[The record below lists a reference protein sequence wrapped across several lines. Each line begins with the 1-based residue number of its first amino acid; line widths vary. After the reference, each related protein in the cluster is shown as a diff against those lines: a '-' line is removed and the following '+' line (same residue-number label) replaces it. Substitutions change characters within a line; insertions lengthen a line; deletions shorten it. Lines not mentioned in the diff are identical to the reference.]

1 MEVDQPSLPL
11 RLQSPK
17 SLGPGEAVS
26 RERQRADA
34 LARHGKDR
42 VAHRRKN
49 RRESG
54 FAEAGGG
61 VVCFE
66 EMNFDFGRHLVHAD
80 RGILVEIAL
89 DGAASVNGD
98 FVGHDGAQPFDD
110 SAADLIFS
118 VGGIDDLAADVAG
131 DPDFVDLDLLLGVDT
146 EFDDFGELAAMREL
160 EGNTHG
166 GVFWKLSLAH
176 AEFLRYVL
184 EDLCD

>member
-1 MEVDQPSLPL
+1 MPWPIHQHTTDYDVRAIYEYLRAISWFQGELSRRAPLPAASEWQVDQPSLPL

-17 SLGPGEAVS
+17 SLGPGEAVF

-42 VAHRRKN
+42 VAHRWKN

-80 RGILVEIAL
+80 R
-89 DGAASVNGD
+89 
-98 FVGHDGAQPFDD
+98 
-110 SAADLIFS
+110 
-118 VGGIDDLAADVAG
+118 
-131 DPDFVDLDLLLGVDT
+131 
-146 EFDDFGELAAMREL
+146 
-160 EGNTHG
+160 
-166 GVFWKLSLAH
+166 
-176 AEFLRYVL
+176 
-184 EDLCD
+184 